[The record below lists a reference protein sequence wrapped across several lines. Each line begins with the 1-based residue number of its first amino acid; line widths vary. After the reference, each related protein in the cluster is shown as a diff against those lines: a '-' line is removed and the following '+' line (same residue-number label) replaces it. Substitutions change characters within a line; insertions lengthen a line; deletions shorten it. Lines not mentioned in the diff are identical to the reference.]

1 MFTEVLPNDNTRH
14 HCVYLELRYS
24 RHANKRI
31 ILHETLCHF
40 FLSEF
45 DWVVA
50 RRQFKITLLS
60 PDYHHLVR
68 TNTKLHN

>member
-1 MFTEVLPNDNTRH
+1 MQIK
-14 HCVYLELRYS
+14 ELFCT
-24 RHANKRI
+24 K
-31 ILHETLCHF
+31 LCAS

-60 PDYHHLVR
+60 PDYRHLVR